1 MANEGSRAYYLILD
15 KLKDQLIADENV
27 NSVTTG
33 DLTEIDLEKQS
44 MYPISHIIVNNSTFA
59 DNVINFSITVI
70 AMDLVD
76 QSKDE
81 KTDKFRGND
90 NEADVLNTQLLVQ
103 NRLYQE
109 LKRGT
114 LYSDAYQLIDAPS
127 CEPFTDR
134 FENQVSGWAMTFTL
148 STRNNVQ
155 RPSCD

>member
-44 MYPISHIIVNNSTFA
+44 MYP
-59 DNVINFSITVI
+59 ITVI